1 VRTAKIKEK
10 GQFGGVPRRALGGTP
25 PAVSVAVTKLSKVER
40 FERAPLATRIVL
52 VATSLLLAFSF
63 VVSGL
68 AFLAVSAT
76 KSVFPQERQNS
87 SADPE
92 EVAEGV
98 ASPSPVAAR
107 SATRTTAGKSRTA
120 ASRPAKEARSKG
132 ESLE

>member
-1 VRTAKIKEK
+1 MR
-10 GQFGGVPRRALGGTP
+10 PALP
-25 PAVSVAVTKLSKVER
+25 SAVTPLSKVDR
-40 FERAPLATRIVL
+40 FERAPLGTRILL
-52 VATSLLLAFSF
+52 VAASLLLAFSV

-68 AFLAVSAT
+68 AFLAITVT
-76 KSVFPQERQNS
+76 KSVFPQERQQS
-87 SADPE
+87 SADSE
-92 EVAEGV
+92 EVADGV